1 MKATTMQ
8 IIEVCFVRLATANNA
23 ATIDQIVAETYHR
36 IELSHSS
43 KAACA
48 TENTKVL
55 RLATERREALGIS
68 CPASHE
74 DKDEPLPERLR
85 KGGR

>member
-1 MKATTMQ
+1 MQ
-8 IIEVCFVRLATANNA
+8 IIEVCFARLATANNA
-23 ATIDQIVAETYHR
+23 AAIDQILTETYRR
-36 IELSHSS
+36 IELGHNS
-43 KAACA
+43 KADCA

-85 KGGR
+85 GKQ